1 MLEPMLQRR
10 TFVVVAEVKSS
21 ISPLAI
27 LPDYEGGTDH
37 VGGALLAFWGR
48 VFLSKVSLIS

>member
-10 TFVVVAEVKSS
+10 TFVVVGEVKSS

>member
-1 MLEPMLQRR
+1 M
-10 TFVVVAEVKSS
+10 VKSS

-37 VGGALLAFWGR
+37 VGGAPSRL
-48 VFLSKVSLIS
+48 